1 MNGVIMTKCNSALP
15 ENVRHLNVDGKD
27 VYLVGTAHV
36 SKKSVEDVRDTVE
49 AVNPD
54 SICVELCPARHKAI
68 VQRESWKQMDIFK
81 VVKEKKSLFLLA
93 QLLMSSFYKKIGEQ
107 VGIQP
112 GAEMIEG
119 INQAEKYSAEL
130 VLADRD
136 IEITLKRV
144 WGYLGFSNKLKM
156 IGQLLMALLSREEI
170 DDHLIENMKNQDQL
184 ETILE
189 SFTQSLPEVKERL
202 IDERD
207 IYLARKIRE
216 APGTTIV
223 AVVGAGHLNGIEQN
237 IENDTPLEPLMEVPP
252 KSIIPSILKWAIPLL
267 IVGLVVAGFFKGGTE
282 HSVHSV
288 FIWIF
293 VNGILSSIGAAIA
306 LAHPFTI
313 IASFV
318 AAPITSL
325 NPTVAAGMISGLV
338 QAQVKKPKVAD
349 LEDLPNAIS
358 TVKGF
363 WMNPMCRVLLVVVMV
378 NLGSSLGTFISGTWI
393 AARFF

>member
-1 MNGVIMTKCNSALP
+1 MTKCSSTLP
-15 ENVRHLNVDGKD
+15 ASVRHLTVDGKD

-36 SKKSVEDVRDTVE
+36 SKKSVEDVRDAVE

-93 QLLMSSFYKKIGEQ
+93 QLIMTAFYKKIGEQ
-107 VGIQP
+107 VGVQP

-119 INQAEKYSAEL
+119 INQAEKSGAAL

-144 WGYLGFSNKLKM
+144 WGYLGFWNKLKM
-156 IGQLLMALLSREEI
+156 MGQLLRALLAREEI
-170 DDHLIENMKNQDQL
+170 DGQLIEDMKNQDQL
-184 ETILE
+184 ETIME
-189 SFTQSLPEVKERL
+189 SFTESLPEVKERL

-223 AVVGAGHLNGIEQN
+223 AVVGAGHVKGIEQN
-237 IENDTPLEPLMEVPP
+237 IERDTPLEPLMEIPP

-267 IVGLVVAGFFKGGTE
+267 IVALVVVGFFKGGTE
-282 HSVHSV
+282 HSVNSV
-288 FIWIF
+288 FIWIL
-293 VNGILSSIGAAIA
+293 VNGILSSVGAAIA

-313 IASFV
+313 IASFI

-325 NPTVAAGMISGLV
+325 NPTIAAGMVSGLV
-338 QAQVKKPKVAD
+338 QAQVKKPTVAD
-349 LEDLPNAIS
+349 LEDLPNDIS

-363 WMNPMCRVLLVVVMV
+363 WMNPMCRVLLVVVLV

-393 AARFF
+393 ATRIF